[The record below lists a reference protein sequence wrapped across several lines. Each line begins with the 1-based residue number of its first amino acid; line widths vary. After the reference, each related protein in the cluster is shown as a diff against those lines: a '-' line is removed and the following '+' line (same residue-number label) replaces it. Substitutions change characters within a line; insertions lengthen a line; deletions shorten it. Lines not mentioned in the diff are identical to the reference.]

1 MTMENLIGLT
11 VGMVLSRY
19 GLSYTSLRLIDEP
32 PGRLW
37 GVEIALSETPGPQR
51 MVLQIEPQHGL
62 FSEARNWPR
71 EMVEQ
76 QRVLKVHDA
85 PNRQF

>member
-1 MTMENLIGLT
+1 MENLVGLT
-11 VGMVLSRY
+11 VGMVLSRF
-19 GLSYTSLRLIDEP
+19 GVGYTDLRLIDEP

-37 GVEIALSETPGPQR
+37 GVEIAVSGLPGPQR
-51 MVLQIEPQHGL
+51 LVLQIEPQPGL
-62 FSEARNWPR
+62 FSEARNWPQ
-71 EMVEQ
+71 EMVER